1 MQDFKNGRGVD
12 TSKFGKKVDLVSLKS
27 EVEKLDIDKLEKLG
41 KVPTGLNSLV
51 DKLNIN
57 KLVPVPVDLSKLSDV
72 IKDWI

>member
-1 MQDFKNGRGVD
+1 MQDFKNGRDID

-51 DKLNIN
+51 DKLNID

-72 IKDWI
+72 VKDWI

>member
-12 TSKFGKKVDLVSLKS
+12 TSKFRKKVDLVSLKS

-72 IKDWI
+72 VKDWI